1 MPLSFHTPAALGW
14 VAEPPCFRDP
24 RRCPWLQGLCVGLG
38 VGGGEGQGRGTGEEI
53 PHQES
58 QRQGRALPQEPPL
71 CPSILPFQ
79 VACCFSFLSPP
90 PPPCSQLHGSPPP
103 RAARKRARTENHQ
116 PTQKDWRPPPPPLAA
131 PVPVGQATCCV
142 HEECQHPPCSGPS
155 PPTPACK

>member
-79 VACCFSFLSPP
+79 VACCFSFPP
-90 PPPCSQLHGSPPP
+90 PPPALLSAAWFTPTPGSQEKSTNGESPTN
-103 RAARKRARTENHQ
+103 AKRLE
-116 PTQKDWRPPPPPLAA
+116 A
-131 PVPVGQATCCV
+131 PSTSPGR
-142 HEECQHPPCSGPS
+142 PCSRRTGHLLCPRGV
-155 PPTPACK
+155 PTPALLWAEPPHPGR